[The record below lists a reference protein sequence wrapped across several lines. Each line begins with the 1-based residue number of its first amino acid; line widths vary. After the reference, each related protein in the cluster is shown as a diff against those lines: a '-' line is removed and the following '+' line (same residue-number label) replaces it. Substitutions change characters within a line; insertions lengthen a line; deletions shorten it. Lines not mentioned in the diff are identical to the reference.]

1 MGRGDD
7 DTFDAI
13 LDHCLLQAGLWLHC
27 IWQSIKRRLR
37 QKDKWTTSIT
47 LDCDRH
53 YELSAP
59 AVSSLSIEAKQA
71 PLQEIR
77 LNLLM
82 HYYLETG
89 ASIDNL
95 AHHALHKYD
104 TRDLYAPKPNGRG
117 GMTRPATPSTGLK
130 VEAAVTC
137 AEINVELVCPLG
149 TPSFPPETHGYDPM
163 RYNLVEG
170 VSKCIIPRQETKA
183 KFKEYIETQGS
194 HGDVYTDD
202 S

>member
-1 MGRGDD
+1 MTNRC
-7 DTFDAI
+7 TNPYWIPLIRA
-13 LDHCLLQAGLWLHC
+13 
-27 IWQSIKRRLR
+27 RRLSTSSEWSLIWNGEGGR
-37 QKDKWTTSIT
+37 RHFWCHTGPFAPSWTMVALYMAQHQTSSTTKGQHDKWTTSIT

-59 AVSSLSIEAKQA
+59 AVSSLSIEAKEA

-82 HYYLETG
+82 HYYMKTG

-95 AHHALHKYD
+95 AHHALHEYD

-117 GMTRPATPSTGLK
+117 GMTRPATPSTVLK

-137 AEINVELVCPLG
+137 AEINVELVCPLR
-149 TPSFPPETHGYDPM
+149 TPSFPPETLGYDPWDTTS
-163 RYNLVEG
+163 L
-170 VSKCIIPRQETKA
+170 
-183 KFKEYIETQGS
+183 KE
-194 HGDVYTDD
+194 
-202 S
+202 